1 MHSWME
7 IVYMPVI
14 LIEQIFR
21 QNEKK
26 KRSTLSMIGSSN
38 MESTTNFS
46 HFNVF
51 ADVVLLTF
59 YLDMMVF
66 QKSSIEKQ
74 QY

>member
-26 KRSTLSMIGSSN
+26 RSTLSMIDSSN

-66 QKSSIEKQ
+66 QKISIEKQ
-74 QY
+74 